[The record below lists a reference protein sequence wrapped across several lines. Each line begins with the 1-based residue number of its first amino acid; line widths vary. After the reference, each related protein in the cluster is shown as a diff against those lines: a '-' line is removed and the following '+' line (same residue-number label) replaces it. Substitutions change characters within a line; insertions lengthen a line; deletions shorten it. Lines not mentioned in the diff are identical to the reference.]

1 MEKIIK
7 IQVLT
12 EDDARTWKY
21 YKFIEGQKKAI
32 RISKDKFMELTLR
45 SEIEIGPPLYVTNA

>member
-12 EDDARTWKY
+12 EDDARTWKH

-32 RISKDKFMELTLR
+32 RIKKSEFMDLTLR
-45 SEIEIGPPLYVTNA
+45 SEIEVGPPLYVTNK